1 MSRPIYTFSA
11 GPCIF
16 PLEVLYSARDQL
28 PSFFNMAED
37 SEKFKKMEQDCKD
50 LTRELL
56 KVPDNYEIFYMQ
68 GGATTQ
74 FVAVVQNFLGKQG
87 NSAEYI
93 VTGTWSLKAAN
104 ECKTMGGKAIQIR
117 SEEAKVISY

>member
-1 MSRPIYTFSA
+1 MSRPVYTFSA

-16 PLEVLYSARDQL
+16 PLEVLYSARDKL

-37 SEKFKKMEQDCKD
+37 SEAFKNMEQECKD

-56 KVPDNYEIFYMQ
+56 NVPHNYEIFYMQ

-74 FVAVVQNFLGKQG
+74 FAAVVQNFLGKQG
-87 NSAEYI
+87 NTAEYI
-93 VTGTWSLKAAN
+93 VTGTWSAKAAN
-104 ECKTMGGKAIQIR
+104 ECKTMGGKVIQIK
-117 SEEAKVISY
+117 SEEGKVTLK